1 MAENSAG
8 RRGASHERRG
18 AYGVFV
24 TGRRDYACAPRRGV
38 MGAAASVRISGQKFF
53 FRLLQ
58 NLQNFSYANLGLQ
71 NSNKALKELV
81 GKTRWWE
88 TAPLANYISCKI
100 NTTKFYR
107 THSRQK
113 HHNIY
118 FSNIHL
124 MNLNIYKYLI

>member
-1 MAENSAG
+1 LAENSAG

-24 TGRRDYACAPRRGV
+24 TGTRDQACAPRRGV
-38 MGAAASVRISGQKFF
+38 MGAAASVRFSGQKF

-81 GKTRWWE
+81 GKTR
-88 TAPLANYISCKI
+88 
-100 NTTKFYR
+100 
-107 THSRQK
+107 
-113 HHNIY
+113 
-118 FSNIHL
+118 
-124 MNLNIYKYLI
+124 